1 MGPTLAREFRL
12 VPSTLYVLWACAPAC
27 ERSTTEVDRKAA
39 MAVPSVVETTPVAA
53 TREQPLPTVD
63 AASKVRSSTPEQTAR
78 HQSFIARHQDL
89 VRRLAEITSS
99 KATAASSTLGQ
110 FDFVRL
116 PSPALDVP
124 PQADLLDVIV
134 EGTGSLRVSARPL
147 TGASSIVVNDLQGS
161 SASLEPQPGLSMSSA
176 CPSTISDN
184 PEAVDLSVRFQGV
197 WLVATFRDPSVCAD
211 SDREFLATRVQRA
224 KDAISRYEAPLFE
237 YLKRLADD
245 CPPSRGRLA
254 LDPSPLE
261 DLPGFERVDATCRA
275 VDGQSLV
282 MWPQESSVEE
292 PPVARVQHGGASPV
306 GGYHPSPGLTLSLWR
321 FDDGAEAI
329 HADWVQPDGSEVKAE
344 VVLALR

>member
-1 MGPTLAREFRL
+1 MGPTLGRGFRL
-12 VPSTLYVLWACAPAC
+12 VPSTLFALWACAC
-27 ERSTTEVDRKAA
+27 ERSTAEVDQKAPT
-39 MAVPSVVETTPVAA
+39 VVTSVVEATPAGA
-53 TREQPLPTVD
+53 TREQPIPAFD

-78 HQSFIARHQDL
+78 HQGFIARHQEL
-89 VRRLAEITSS
+89 VRQLAEITFS

-134 EGTGSLRVSARPL
+134 EGTGSLRVSARAL

-176 CPSTISDN
+176 CPSTISDD

-211 SDREFLATRVQRA
+211 TDRELLATRVQRA
-224 KDAISRYEAPLFE
+224 KNAISSHEGPLLD

-245 CPPSRGRLA
+245 CPPSQGRLA
-254 LDPSPLE
+254 PDPSPLE
-261 DLPGFERVDATCRA
+261 DLPGFERVDASCRA
-275 VDGQSLV
+275 VDGQSLAV
-282 MWPQESSVEE
+282 WPQESSVDE
-292 PPVARVQHGGASPV
+292 PPVERVQHGGASPV
-306 GGYHPSPGLTLSLWR
+306 GGYHPSPGLTLSVWR

-344 VVLALR
+344 IVLAAR